1 MRQAQRV
8 LHLEFWLMFTTTFLA
23 VFIYLTFAT
32 MAIHAKTQEELRY
45 YKSHYTLNTTEA
57 R

>member
-23 VFIYLTFAT
+23 VFIYLTLAT